1 MRKICLDS
9 TAPNGYHYDGEP
21 GKLFE
26 GKPTIRLRRDK
37 EGTRDELYADLYC
50 EIQGEDKNGKKTSTY
65 HCTIFG
71 CQKPLCKMNVTATGY
86 VVFENFMKHLT
97 ISHPDYLFQADRTIA
112 MSQPLMITFS
122 SEIGRIALAK
132 TLEQFPKIISIKL
145 VFYRNN
151 LHLSSNSSVNF
162 SFQCIGQ
169 SCFLSDKGP
178 ETTSKHYINKV
189 PISSY

>member
-1 MRKICLDS
+1 
-9 TAPNGYHYDGEP
+9 
-21 GKLFE
+21 
-26 GKPTIRLRRDK
+26 
-37 EGTRDELYADLYC
+37 
-50 EIQGEDKNGKKTSTY
+50 
-65 HCTIFG
+65 
-71 CQKPLCKMNVTATGY
+71 MNVTATTGY

-151 LHLSSNSSVNF
+151 LGLSNNSSVNF

-169 SCFLSDKGP
+169 SCFLTKAMKLLP
-178 ETTSKHYINKV
+178 NTTSIKFRFQVIEENCCISMFKAFENLTNITYID
-189 PISSY
+189 PIIR